1 MRFKIVQTVLPEE
14 TILELKE
21 VSGEKTVKNALFKAI
36 IHYLECP
43 EAGSEEGKIM
53 ASMKRHKGRFPI
65 YLEKIM
71 KEAVR

>member
-1 MRFKIVQTVLPEE
+1 MLPEE